1 MVHGPCTVYQE
12 PRPGLRPFPECR
24 RLPGHFGECCG
35 NCKWRDHAFKC
46 SVRDDMV
53 VEVSDDNNPGEGGG
67 QPQIEADAEAGTT
80 AEIAI
85 VLA

>member
-1 MVHGPCTVYQE
+1 
-12 PRPGLRPFPECR
+12 
-24 RLPGHFGECCG
+24 
-35 NCKWRDHAFKC
+35 
-46 SVRDDMV
+46 